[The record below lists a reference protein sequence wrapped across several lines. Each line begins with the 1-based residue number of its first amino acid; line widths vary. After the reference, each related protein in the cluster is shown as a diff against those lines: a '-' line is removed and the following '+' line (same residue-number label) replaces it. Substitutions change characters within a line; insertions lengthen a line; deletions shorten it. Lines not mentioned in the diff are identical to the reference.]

1 MGNRET
7 GDEREWGIGR
17 LGMRENGEYGDWG

>member
-1 MGNRET
+1 MWNRET

-17 LGMRENGEYGDWG
+17 QGIRENGEYGDRG